1 MHPVTQVSGVIAG
14 TTIAAALASVLVGWL
29 GASALGIC
37 DPKFGCTFGLQ
48 FGALVAGVFGLL
60 GSIVFICF
68 SVAYTAFSHK
78 ALAPRTTLQIAAAG
92 GVTIGAALA
101 IAALASYA

>member
-1 MHPVTQVSGVIAG
+1 MHPATQISSVIAG
-14 TTIAAALASVLVGWL
+14 TTITAALASALVGGF
-29 GASALGIC
+29 GAFVLGIC

-68 SVAYTAFSHK
+68 AAAYTAFSHK
-78 ALAPRTTLQIAAAG
+78 TLAPKLTLQAAAAG
-92 GVTIGAALA
+92 GVTIGAVLA
-101 IAALASYA
+101 VAALASYA

>member
-1 MHPVTQVSGVIAG
+1 MHPAAQISGVVAG
-14 TTIAAALASVLVGWL
+14 TTIAAALASALVGWV

-60 GSIVFICF
+60 SSIVLICF
-68 SVAYTAFSHK
+68 SAAYTAFSHRPLPAK
-78 ALAPRTTLQIAAAG
+78 LTLQVATAAGVAIGTALA
-92 GVTIGAALA
+92 V
-101 IAALASYA
+101 AALASYA

>member
-1 MHPVTQVSGVIAG
+1 MHPATQISGVIAG
-14 TTIAAALASVLVGWL
+14 TTIAAALASVLVAWF

-60 GSIVFICF
+60 GSVVFICF
-68 SVAYTAFSHK
+68 SAAYTAFSHRSLPPK
-78 ALAPRTTLQIAAAG
+78 LTLQVATAAGVAIGTALA
-92 GVTIGAALA
+92 V
-101 IAALASYA
+101 AALASYA

>member
-1 MHPVTQVSGVIAG
+1 MHPATQVSGVIAG
-14 TTIAAALASVLVGWL
+14 TTIAAALASALVGWF
-29 GASALGIC
+29 GSSVLGIC

-68 SVAYTAFSHK
+68 AAAYTAFSHK
-78 ALAPRTTLQIAAAG
+78 TLAPKLMLHVAAAA

-101 IAALASYA
+101 VAALASYA

>member
-1 MHPVTQVSGVIAG
+1 MHPATQISGVIAG
-14 TTIAAALASVLVGWL
+14 TTIAAALASVLVGWF

-68 SVAYTAFSHK
+68 SAAYTAFSHRLLPPK
-78 ALAPRTTLQIAAAG
+78 LTLQIATAAG
-92 GVTIGAALA
+92 VAIGTALA
-101 IAALASYA
+101 VAALASYA

>member
-1 MHPVTQVSGVIAG
+1 MHPVAQVSGVIAG
-14 TTIAAALASVLVGWL
+14 TTIAAALTSVLVGWL

-68 SVAYTAFSHK
+68 SAAYTAFSHRSLPPK
-78 ALAPRTTLQIAAAG
+78 LSLQIATAAG
-92 GVTIGAALA
+92 VAIGTALAVAALV
-101 IAALASYA
+101 SYA

>member
-1 MHPVTQVSGVIAG
+1 MHPATQILGVVAG
-14 TTIAAALASVLVGWL
+14 TTIPAALASLLVGWF

-68 SVAYTAFSHK
+68 SAAYTAFSHRSLPSK
-78 ALAPRTTLQIAAAG
+78 LKLQIATTAG
-92 GVTIGAALA
+92 VAIGTALSVS
-101 IAALASYA
+101 ALASYA

>member
-1 MHPVTQVSGVIAG
+1 MHPATQISGVIAG
-14 TTIAAALASVLVGWL
+14 TTITAALASALVGGF
-29 GASALGIC
+29 GALVLGIC

-68 SVAYTAFSHK
+68 AAAYTAFSHK
-78 ALAPRTTLQIAAAG
+78 TLAPRLTLQLAAAAG
-92 GVTIGAALA
+92 VAIGAVLAAAALA
-101 IAALASYA
+101 TYA